1 MGGPLWP
8 PLSRRSAPGAKRGGH
23 RGPPIQVHPFCVFTL
38 ILSLNFATRGD
49 ADAIQVD
56 IPQPKLRVA
65 RVGFAGAKSGTDSRA
80 IETALT
86 GVLARDQ
93 RIVLVDQSMI
103 HPALTGIGYDGS
115 INLSKDEA
123 RKLAAAIGC
132 DFFIIGKTEVFAR
145 SEHEGESH
153 QQAYAAVM
161 IVDGRTGA
169 LADFE
174 FISEKAATRESAL
187 NAVTKTLE
195 RRASEFVDRI
205 TQIRAQVLPQSADR
219 SSAGFDLIE
228 DIPADDSPR
237 AVGFKPPEFLNRV
250 KPEYTSQA
258 ELADV
263 TAIVEAMAVFRS
275 NGEVGAVEITRW
287 AGFGLDES
295 ATAAIRQLKFKP
307 ATREGKPINVRA
319 LIRYIFRR
327 VSEPLGTP
335 GAPPPEQPDKPQRDL
350 RLLFKRTFPRPD
362 SDW

>member
-1 MGGPLWP
+1 MNVICI
-8 PLSRRSAPGAKRGGH
+8 S
-23 RGPPIQVHPFCVFTL
+23 TL
-38 ILSLNFATRGD
+38 ILSFNLAICDD
-49 ADAIQVD
+49 ARSAALSCSVQADTAL
-56 IPQPKLRVA
+56 PKLRIA
-65 RVGFAGAKSGTDSRA
+65 LVGFTRAKSGTDSRA

-93 RIVLVDQSMI
+93 RTVLVDQSMI

-123 RKLAAAIGC
+123 RQLAAAIGC

-145 SEHEGESH
+145 SEHEGESR

-174 FISEKAATRESAL
+174 FISEKAVTREFAL

-195 RRASEFVDRI
+195 RRASELVDRI
-205 TQIRAQVLPQSADR
+205 TQIRAQVLPQSAGR
-219 SSAGFDLIE
+219 SSAGFGLIE
-228 DIPADDSPR
+228 DIPAEDSPR

-258 ELADV
+258 ELADI
-263 TAIVEAMAVFRS
+263 TATVEAMAVFRS

-287 AGFGLDES
+287 AGFRLDES

-319 LIRYIFRR
+319 LIRYIFRQ
-327 VSEPLGTP
+327 VSEPGATP
-335 GAPPPEQPDKPQRDL
+335 NTPPPEQPDKPQRDL
-350 RLLFKRTFPRPD
+350 RLLFKRTLPRPH